1 MIKTIVA
8 LWFFAMCPALYAQA
22 KLQTY
27 TSPDGVFQFTH
38 SKILIHC
45 TDDHRGQWTPAQ
57 ACSGGQDGLCYDAS
71 TSGTVVCFA
80 YPTDGFKTKPSFGGA
95 TFFVTEVNHVTDKTS
110 CLAGEKDWLVHGTE
124 NANINGVR
132 FKVFHI
138 SDAWTSGSQ
147 GGDMYRTFHQKKC
160 YESGIQ
166 QVWVSTGGLEA
177 GTFEE
182 FTKADEHM
190 VRLRLK
196 EALDSFRFLK

>member
-95 TFFVTEVNHVTDKTS
+95 TFFVTEVNHVTDK
-110 CLAGEKDWLVHGTE
+110 
-124 NANINGVR
+124 
-132 FKVFHI
+132 
-138 SDAWTSGSQ
+138 
-147 GGDMYRTFHQKKC
+147 
-160 YESGIQ
+160 
-166 QVWVSTGGLEA
+166 
-177 GTFEE
+177 
-182 FTKADEHM
+182 
-190 VRLRLK
+190 
-196 EALDSFRFLK
+196 